1 MASIIEIEGELYIAL
16 SMTNY
21 EDMGSC
27 SYDREYKLYPYSS
40 DLPDDLTIDLS
51 STSVTIYRQTGLRNT
66 VTHRPDKIP
75 YEQYGYSRIRG
86 KETIMLERKYPE
98 PIKQPTK

>member
-1 MASIIEIEGELYIAL
+1 MASIVEIEGELYIAL

-27 SYDREYKLYPYSS
+27 SYDREYKLYPYDS
-40 DLPDDLTIDLS
+40 DLPDDLIIDMS
-51 STSVTIYRQTGLRNT
+51 RVTTYRQMGVRNI
-66 VTHRPDKIP
+66 VIQRSDKIP

-98 PIKQPTK
+98 PINQPTK